1 MNQPTTLRG
10 EIQII
15 LGPMYSGKTTQLLER
30 LNKHTITERKCLVIN
45 HATDKRYGIN
55 SITTHSGRKLPAI
68 TESRLFDIDE
78 LTLSYASVVGIDE
91 GQFFDDIVE
100 FSENLANTGKTVII
114 AALDGDYKRECF
126 GSIKYLIPKAESV
139 IKLNSVCMKCHNKA
153 AFTERLGP
161 EADIQLVGGHEKY
174 IATCRGCHK
183 INTHTD

>member
-1 MNQPTTLRG
+1 MNQLTTQKG

-30 LNKHTITERKCLVIN
+30 LTKHMIAERKCLVIN
-45 HATDKRYGIN
+45 HATDTRYRIN

-68 TESRLFDIDE
+68 AESRLFNIDE
-78 LTLSYASVVGIDE
+78 ITLGYASVVGIDE
-91 GQFFDDIVE
+91 GQFFDGIVE
-100 FSENLANTGKTVII
+100 FSKNLANIGKTVII
-114 AALDGDYKRECF
+114 AALDGDYKRECS

-139 IKLNSVCMKCHNKA
+139 IKLNSICMKCHNKA

-161 EADIQLVGGHEKY
+161 EADIELVGGYKKY

-183 INTHTD
+183 VNT